1 MSVKIRLRRDGAKKR
16 PFYHVVAADS
26 RRARDGRY
34 IEQLG
39 YYNPIVAA
47 DTESIV
53 VLKEDRVR
61 YWLSVGA
68 QPSETAA
75 ALLKR
80 QGLMERSKPRAVK
93 AAPVAAESATEAVA
107 TTEAAVAADVTESAA
122 AVEAVAEP
130 EVVAE
135 TEVAAPA
142 DAPTEETAATPETE
156 ATPE

>member
-34 IEQLG
+34 IEELG

-47 DTESIV
+47 DKESIV

-68 QPSETAA
+68 QPSDTAA
-75 ALLKR
+75 ALLKSK
-80 QGLMERSKPRAVK
+80 GLMERTK
-93 AAPVAAESATEAVA
+93 ARTPKVVAVA
-107 TTEAAVAADVTESAA
+107 SETVADTVAD
-122 AVEAVAEP
+122 
-130 EVVAE
+130 
-135 TEVAAPA
+135 APA
-142 DAPTEETAATPETE
+142 DSVTE
-156 ATPE
+156 ASETTATQE